1 MIGAL
6 AEEEACL
13 PAGRD
18 SNADEAELV
27 GIPTKPQ
34 KRYSSGPPDIQ
45 SMPLYLS
52 INSSSLILLRFLI
65 FLSRVTASERELFI
79 MESINF
85 QGV

>member
-52 INSSSLILLRFLI
+52 INS
-65 FLSRVTASERELFI
+65 
-79 MESINF
+79 
-85 QGV
+85 